1 MVMVAEANRVNQGDR
16 EAIRGLLEPLK
27 TKPEIV

>member
-1 MVMVAEANRVNQGDR
+1 MLADANCVNQGDSH
-16 EAIRGLLEPLK
+16 AIRGLLEPLK